1 MGTYTKIN
9 PTRAE
14 RRATRQAAREWR
26 DAHPADVPPRVTT
39 PEPRRTVS
47 IEAWRTS
54 PAVVRE
60 KRRSFFAGF
69 VVAMVLYG
77 LGSLVLVLAFHVLG
91 FRP

>member
-14 RRATRQAAREWR
+14 RRATRRAARDWR

-39 PEPRRTVS
+39 PEPRRTAS

-54 PAVVRE
+54 PAVVHEYNR
-60 KRRSFFAGF
+60 GF
-69 VVAMVLYG
+69 RCGFIAAMAFYG
-77 LGSLVLVLAFHVLG
+77 LLSTVLVLAFHVLG